1 MDSMSDTSD
10 QQVTPAPMPD
20 PEADPAA
27 FMAWATSPAGQDH
40 FRRLNMALMEERVN
54 AEQQGRA
61 VPSVVAVKPSEQ
73 SGT

>member
-1 MDSMSDTSD
+1 MSDIAQPS
-10 QQVTPAPMPD
+10 TPQPSAPMPD
-20 PEADPAA
+20 PAADPAA
-27 FMAWATSPAGQDH
+27 FLAWCDSDAGREH